1 MSSDA
6 SVGAVIDPALCPIC
20 GQPNHCRLVAG
31 AHSNEECWCF
41 RVRFP
46 PSLLARVPEHA
57 RRRACIC
64 QRCFSEAL
72 GSESSLLGIVRAHG
86 AVNGRDGGECG
97 SQR

>member
-6 SVGAVIDPALCPIC
+6 GDSVLIDPARCPLC
-20 GQPNHCRLVAG
+20 GQLNQCLLAGG

-64 QRCFSEAL
+64 QRCVSEAV
-72 GSESSLLGIVRAHG
+72 GNAAFHESILSAPHP
-86 AVNGRDGGECG
+86 
-97 SQR
+97 SM